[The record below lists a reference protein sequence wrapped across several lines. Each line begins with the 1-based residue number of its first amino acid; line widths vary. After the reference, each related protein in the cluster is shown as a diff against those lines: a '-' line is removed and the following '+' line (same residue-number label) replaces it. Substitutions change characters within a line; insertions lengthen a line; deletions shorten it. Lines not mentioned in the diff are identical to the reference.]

1 MAEFTDWLAHI
12 PGIVV
17 ALLTVIS
24 ALLAVVAFGLHLAVS
39 TAKTWVTDRIERIDA
54 GLEQWAEC
62 HRTVKNIETTLQG
75 HGVTFEAMAASMHKI
90 ELTQV
95 GHDIELRV
103 VKEKVEAHHGDI
115 DVLKKSAEQNSRVI
129 EDVQRW
135 MYQSENKLAARS

>member
-1 MAEFTDWLAHI
+1 MQRPDHRGCLPSSARE
-12 PGIVV
+12 P
-17 ALLTVIS
+17 LTS
-24 ALLAVVAFGLHLAVS
+24 
-39 TAKTWVTDRIERIDA
+39 A
-54 GLEQWAEC
+54 GLCEEVLSCMFAFVRCGPGE
-62 HRTVKNIETTLQG
+62 RPR
-75 HGVTFEAMAASMHKI
+75 
-90 ELTQV
+90 LTQV